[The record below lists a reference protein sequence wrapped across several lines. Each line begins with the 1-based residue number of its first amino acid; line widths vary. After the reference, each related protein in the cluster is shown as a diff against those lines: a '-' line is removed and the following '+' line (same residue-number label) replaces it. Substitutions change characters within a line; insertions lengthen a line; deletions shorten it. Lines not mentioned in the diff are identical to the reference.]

1 MSKTLT
7 KTYVHTGKA
16 TTISSSN
23 GPVILYGICVN
34 TTAAGTITVAD
45 GSGTFAILVASITPG
60 KYLSH
65 TKGIVCVGDLVVTT
79 GAASN
84 ITILTSTA

>member
-1 MSKTLT
+1 MTKTLT

-16 TTISSSN
+16 TTISSAN

-45 GSGTFAILVASITPG
+45 SIGTFAILASGITPG

-65 TKGIVCVGDLVVTT
+65 TKGIACCGDLVVTT

-84 ITILTSTA
+84 ITILTSTS